1 MNCTV
6 RIDGVIW
13 KLKLELRVVVVSK
26 KIIFYL
32 MFGSLLVA
40 TLFRIY
46 KEIPVRTLFFT
57 FASDAQFYR

>member
-6 RIDGVIW
+6 RIDEVIW

-26 KIIFYL
+26 KKIYL